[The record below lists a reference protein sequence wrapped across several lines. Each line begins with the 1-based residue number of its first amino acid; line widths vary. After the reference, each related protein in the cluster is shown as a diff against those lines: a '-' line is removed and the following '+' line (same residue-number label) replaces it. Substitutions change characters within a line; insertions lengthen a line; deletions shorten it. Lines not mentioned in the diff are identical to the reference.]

1 MCVCGGAFRIVVP
14 VTQRHDPGMDLP
26 TYMRL
31 PVSQY
36 VLIEVPLGGALSRI
50 SEDMF
55 DVEVAPVRFFDL
67 WVQPRVRCRVRQ
79 VPNLIVL
86 FPCHFMHPSSF
97 FCVILSQLLCV

>member
-1 MCVCGGAFRIVVP
+1 M
-14 VTQRHDPGMDLP
+14 QRHDPGMDLP

-55 DVEVAPVRFFDL
+55 DVVVAPVRFFDL

-79 VPNLIVL
+79 VPNPTV
-86 FPCHFMHPSSF
+86 
-97 FCVILSQLLCV
+97 LCVFYCVLSFLGKLLSMTL